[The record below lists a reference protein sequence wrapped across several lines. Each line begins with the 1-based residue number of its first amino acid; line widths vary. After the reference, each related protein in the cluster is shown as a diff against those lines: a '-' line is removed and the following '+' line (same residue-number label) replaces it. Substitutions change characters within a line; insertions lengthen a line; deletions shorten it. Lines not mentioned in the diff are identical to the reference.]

1 MKVWYHLLR
10 CSENAVQ
17 TDVRIKWKK
26 YTWNLSTPQNQC
38 ARNRGVKKNFEN
50 GLERA
55 NIFFYIGDLD
65 VEINFSFFQHFK
77 NCCFSYVNTWARI
90 YVFESELKWKQLRY
104 DPWKWIDF
112 KICTI
117 LNYILIT
124 CLSGKQTRSSQYI
137 HISKQINFVEEKAIF
152 DKLIL
157 IHEKLLN
164 GMFVSWVCILKWYVN
179 MSCL

>member
-1 MKVWYHLLR
+1 MVSPAQVLWIILSWPMPDE
-10 CSENAVQ
+10 SERNTHETWTLSKISVLAIRVFILKRSRGQ
-17 TDVRIKWKK
+17 TFFSYWV
-26 YTWNLSTPQNQC
+26 TWTL
-38 ARNRGVKKNFEN
+38 KLK
-50 GLERA
+50 
-55 NIFFYIGDLD
+55 
-65 VEINFSFFQHFK
+65 HFK
-77 NCCFSYVNTWARI
+77 NCCFSYINTWARI
-90 YVFESELKWKQLRY
+90 YVFESELKWKQLRS

-137 HISKQINFVEEKAIF
+137 HISKQINFVEEKAIW

-157 IHEKLLN
+157 IQEKLLN
-164 GMFVSWVCILKWYVN
+164 GMFVYRVCILKWYVN

>member
-1 MKVWYHLLR
+1 MITERRLGIT
-10 CSENAVQ
+10 CSGALNYTVLTNA
-17 TDVRIKWKK
+17 RWKWKK
-26 YTWNLSTPQNQC
+26 YTWNLNTLQNQC
-38 ARNRGVKKNFEN
+38 SSNQSVHFEKVSRGQT
-50 GLERA
+50 
-55 NIFFYIGDLD
+55 FFSYWVTWTLKLK
-65 VEINFSFFQHFK
+65 HFK
-77 NCCFSYVNTWARI
+77 NCCFSYINTWARI
-90 YVFESELKWKQLRY
+90 YVFESELKWKQLRS

-137 HISKQINFVEEKAIF
+137 HISKQINFVEEKAIW

-157 IHEKLLN
+157 IQEKLLN
-164 GMFVSWVCILKWYVN
+164 GMFVYRVCILKWYVN